1 MKPIH
6 FDILEYIMDEIWNI
20 ATNPLRNCGFAPD
33 IQYMIEMVTKD
44 KFYKDSRH
52 DPLHHVV
59 PKDPRT
65 SHASA
70 SAYAAPCTA
79 HNGGASS
86 ASSTNSGFLKMFIG
100 IFAMCHRMNQHL
112 DVMEQCLQSVR
123 CNQEIIH
130 CQQDEPFLEFPKVPV
145 FPPVP
150 DHYALL
156 TPAELATF
164 SIGPAH
170 VLMMMRRRRSR
181 LATMSRWR
189 MMSSRHCIF
198 ASQLIS
204 LFGVLTTKGEKRVI
218 FISVFHSS
226 VCGL

>member
-1 MKPIH
+1 MEHSHQPVE
-6 FDILEYIMDEIWNI
+6 ILW
-20 ATNPLRNCGFAPD
+20 LCD

-52 DPLHHVV
+52 DPLHPAV

-79 HNGGASS
+79 HNSGASS
-86 ASSTNSGFLKMFIG
+86 ASSTNSSFLKMFIG
-100 IFAMCHRMNQHL
+100 IFAMCHCTNQHL

-123 CNQEIIH
+123 CNQENIH
-130 CQQDEPFLEFPKVPV
+130 CQQDEPFLEFPNVPV
-145 FPPVP
+145 FSPVP
-150 DHYALL
+150 DHYASL
-156 TPAELATF
+156 TPTELATF
-164 SIGPAH
+164 STGPAH

-181 LATMSRWR
+181 LGMMSRWR
-189 MMSSRHCIF
+189 TMSSRHCIF

-204 LFGVLTTKGEKRVI
+204 LFGVLTTKGKRRVI